1 MYLLNTLHQD
11 KIGDYIKTD
20 KIILM
25 IGNRSF
31 SALKKKRQENR
42 QVNMSGHAC
51 YQQQKYAWYL
61 GTSMQ
66 RRVRLSCRKN

>member
-51 YQQQKYAWYL
+51 Y
-61 GTSMQ
+61 
-66 RRVRLSCRKN
+66 